1 MAFPVELTGSSA
13 KQPQPFQLPSQA
25 LEKSEGARVAL
36 RPNRPQTRS
45 DQLAERKAAEDNAL
59 LREIDD
65 AVRHDQL
72 QDAAKRYGIP
82 LISALVAGLLG
93 FGGYLWWYESREGN
107 LATTSEEL
115 VGAIDTLGAGHTD
128 TADKELAK
136 LAGNASSGGKAA
148 ADMLRAGIALR
159 EGRAADAIKL
169 YDQIAKD
176 GDVPAP
182 YRDLATIRGVATNFD
197 AMKSEDVVARLKP
210 LAVPGNPWFGSAG
223 ELVGAAYLKQGK
235 NDLAGPLFASIAK
248 DKDVPET
255 LRSRARQ
262 LAGMLGYDAIT
273 DAETFVQAAEVAAQA
288 PAPAPAPSGAAPA
301 Q

>member
-36 RPNRPQTRS
+36 RPNRPQSRS

-72 QDAAKRYGIP
+72 QEAAKRYGIP
-82 LISALVAGLLG
+82 VLTAVVAGLLA
-93 FGGYLWWYESREGN
+93 FGGYLWWHESREAN
-107 LATTSEEL
+107 RAASSEEL
-115 VGAIDTLGAGHTD
+115 VGAIDTLAAGHTD

-136 LAGNASSGGKAA
+136 LAGDATPGGKAT
-148 ADMLRAGIALR
+148 ADLLRAGIALR
-159 EGRAADAIKL
+159 EGRTADALKL
-169 YDQIAKD
+169 YDQVAKD

-182 YRDLATIRGVATNFD
+182 YRDLAAIRGVAANFD
-197 AMKSEDVVARLKP
+197 AMKPEDVVAKLKP

-262 LAGMLGYDAIT
+262 LAGMLGYDAII
-273 DAETFVQAAEVAAQA
+273 DAETFVQAAGAAAQA
-288 PAPAPAPSGAAPA
+288 SAPAPSGAAPA